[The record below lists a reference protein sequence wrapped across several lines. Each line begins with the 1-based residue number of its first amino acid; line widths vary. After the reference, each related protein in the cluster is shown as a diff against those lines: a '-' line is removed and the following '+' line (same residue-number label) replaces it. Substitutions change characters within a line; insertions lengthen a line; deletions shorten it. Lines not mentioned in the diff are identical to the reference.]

1 MSRRPPR
8 PPALR
13 YRPARRTD
21 VDTLAELALRAYRV
35 SSIEA
40 RRDFYTEHPR
50 FSIRDVRVGEL
61 DGEIVSS
68 LVLLPLHAWVRGHSV
83 PVTGIGSV
91 AVSPE
96 SRRRGVAEALLR
108 ATLREMRQRGDA
120 MCLLYA
126 FRSDFYRKFGWSLV
140 ERTSMMS
147 IAPTQLPPS
156 DESRRVRKALVA
168 DRVTVQ
174 ELFEQEGQRTG
185 HFALSRRPEW
195 WEKRLWNYEGDWV
208 VYEGR
213 RRGQIEGY
221 LQYQVDAG
229 EGPWK
234 LVLTVNEFV
243 ASTPAAY
250 RGLWGYLHAQR
261 DQAIEV
267 VCALPGDELWPTIA
281 GDAQNL
287 RGELKLG
294 VQRTTGHLGY
304 GAMLRLV
311 DVKAALEALPVSPLA
326 RGELTLDVPDDVL
339 PQNARAW
346 RVSAREGR
354 LTVKP
359 EPAARAG
366 GRTRALPRLGVPIDA
381 LASIVAGMLPP
392 TLAAEAGLVED
403 ARGAAELAE
412 TWFRARPA
420 YLFPMNAF

>member
-61 DGEIVSS
+61 EGEIVST
-68 LVLLPLHAWVRGHSV
+68 LVLLPLHAWVRGQSL

-96 SRRRGVAEALLR
+96 ARRRGVAEALVR

-147 IAPTQLPPS
+147 VAPTQLPAS
-156 DESRRVRKALVA
+156 DEARRVRKALVA
-168 DRVTVQ
+168 DRPVVQ
-174 ELFEQEGQRTG
+174 ELFEQHAARTG

-229 EGPWK
+229 DGPWK

-243 ASTPAAY
+243 ASTPAAH
-250 RGLWGYLHAQR
+250 RGLWGYLHSLR
-261 DQAIEV
+261 DQAVEV
-267 VCALPGDELWPTIA
+267 VCALPGDDLWPMVVA
-281 GDAQNL
+281 DAQNL

-311 DVKAALEALPVSPLA
+311 DVKAALEAMPVSPHA
-326 RGELTLDVPDDVL
+326 RGEVTIDVQDDVL

-346 RVSAREGR
+346 RVVAREGR
-354 LTVKP
+354 LAVKP

-366 GRTRALPRLGVPIDA
+366 GRTKALPRMSVPVDV
-381 LASIVAGMLPP
+381 LASIVAGTLSPV
-392 TLAAEAGLVED
+392 LAADAGMLDD
-403 ARGAAELAE
+403 ARGAAELVE
-412 TWFRARPA
+412 SWFRARPA
-420 YLFPMNAF
+420 FLYPMNGF